1 MTPNEPVK
9 VGDTLYLDNGTRNA
23 PLWLA
28 VKVTR
33 ITGTFIETEG
43 LAEGTTLQWNLGRSD
58 LRGTSWKERGRADSY
73 YGRYAYRRPMGE
85 DVSAITPAE
94 ARTKIEAERA
104 EAQQREQERRGAIL
118 AERGLRGLILDALET
133 DRGIASLHLR
143 SVRNSLPESE
153 RDDYYNEV
161 ERLLG
166 DTFEQLRNMRERV
179 KSYGEQLKSL
189 SERGW

>member
-43 LAEGTTLQWNLGRSD
+43 LAEGTTLQWTLGRSD
-58 LRGTSWKERGRADSY
+58 IRGTSWKERGRADSY
-73 YGRYAYRRPMGE
+73 YGKYVYREPLG
-85 DVSAITPAE
+85 DATAISPAE
-94 ARTKIEAERA
+94 ARTKIEAERE
-104 EAQQREQERRGAIL
+104 EARQREQDRRDAIL
-118 AERGLRGLILDALET
+118 ADRGLRGLILDALET
-133 DRGIASLHLR
+133 EQGIASLHLR

-166 DTFEQLRNMRERV
+166 DTFEQLRNMRKRV
-179 KSYGEQLKSL
+179 KSYGEQLESL